1 MRGFPRRFRRNVVT
15 SYLST
20 TISAVQVLLVTP
32 LLVRGLGAEL
42 YGIWSLVASVALF
55 TILLDFGLASATT
68 RYVAHYEEL
77 RDRASAIRAV
87 AISFWILAGLGVVG
101 LILGVVLAPIFPV
114 IFSVPGEQ
122 VATAVL
128 VVLVAAAGA
137 TTIAGGAFQGAL
149 AGLMRYSSINLIRI
163 GATLGQAT
171 AYALC
176 IVLGGKLVALGL
188 ALLAATAAE
197 VIARYIALRHFLPGV
212 SISPRLVERRFAREM
227 VGMSAWISSTQIATA
242 IRYRIDTLVVG
253 LVAGVTAAGV
263 YAVGQLL
270 FVAAERFIRPIT
282 TGFFP
287 FSAELAGRG
296 DRTGLRDA
304 VVTGTRISLA
314 VAGPLCLAIILVA
327 GPMIDVWV
335 GPEFDDARLVVVY
348 LAAAL
353 LLAQLS
359 RAGLVML
366 QGSGNVR
373 APAAIIWAEA
383 AVNFFFS
390 VTLGLVLGLTGVA
403 LATLVATV
411 VVSTAA
417 GVPYICRAFGLSTS
431 AFVLPLLRAHLPA
444 IGLAILTG
452 WALSPGDT
460 AGLLEVVATGA
471 VIAVVYLATLTVT
484 GLSGAERRRIWGML
498 RRNDSEAASQT

>member
-20 TISAVQVLLVTP
+20 AVSAVQVLLVTP
-32 LLVRGLGAEL
+32 LLVRGLGTER
-42 YGIWSLVASVALF
+42 YGIWSLVASIALF
-55 TILLDFGLASATT
+55 TILLDLGLASATT

-77 RDRASAIRAV
+77 RDRAAAIQAV
-87 AISFWILAGLGVVG
+87 AVSFWILAGLGVVG
-101 LILGVVLAPIFPV
+101 LVAGAVLAPIFPV

-128 VVLVAAAGA
+128 VLLVAAAGA

-149 AGLMRYSSINLIRI
+149 AGLMQYSSINLIRI
-163 GATLGQAT
+163 AATVAQAT
-171 AYALC
+171 AYAVC
-176 IVLGGKLVALGL
+176 IWLGGKLVALGL

-197 VIARYIALRHFLPGV
+197 VIARYVALRHFLPGLRL
-212 SISPRLVERRFAREM
+212 SPRLVERGFAREM

-296 DRTGLRDA
+296 DRAGLRDA

-335 GPEFDDARLVVVY
+335 GSGFEDARLVVVY
-348 LAAAL
+348 LASAL

-366 QGSGNVR
+366 QGSGNVK

-383 AVNFFFS
+383 AVNFAFS
-390 VTLGLVLGLTGVA
+390 VVLGLVFGLTGVA
-403 LATLVATV
+403 LATLVATAA
-411 VVSTAA
+411 VSTAA
-417 GVPYICRAFGLSTS
+417 GVPYLCRAFGLSTLE
-431 AFVLPLLRAHLPA
+431 FLFPLVRAHVPA
-444 IGLAILTG
+444 IALAILTG
-452 WALSPGDT
+452 WVLAPAEG
-460 AGLLEVVATGA
+460 AGLVTVLATGA
-471 VIAVVYLATLTVT
+471 VIAGVYLATLTVT
-484 GLSGAERRRIWGML
+484 GLSGAERRRIWGLL
-498 RRNDSEAASQT
+498 RGGDSGAASEA

>member
-1 MRGFPRRFRRNVVT
+1 
-15 SYLST
+15 
-20 TISAVQVLLVTP
+20 
-32 LLVRGLGAEL
+32 
-42 YGIWSLVASVALF
+42 
-55 TILLDFGLASATT
+55 
-68 RYVAHYEEL
+68 
-77 RDRASAIRAV
+77 
-87 AISFWILAGLGVVG
+87 
-101 LILGVVLAPIFPV
+101 V
-114 IFSVPGEQ
+114 IFSVPGER

-149 AGLMRYSSINLIRI
+149 AGLMLYSPINLIRI
-163 GATLGQAT
+163 VATIAQAT
-171 AYALC
+171 AFAVC
-176 IVLGGKLVALGL
+176 IWLGGKLVALGI
-188 ALLAATAAE
+188 ALLAVTAAE
-197 VIARYIALRHFLPGV
+197 IVARYIALRRFLPGV
-212 SISPRLVERRFAREM
+212 SVSPRLVERRFAREM

-253 LVAGVTAAGV
+253 LVAGVKAAGV

-296 DRTGLRDA
+296 DQAGLRDA

-335 GPEFDDARLVVVY
+335 GPEFEDARLVVVY
-348 LAAAL
+348 LASAL
-353 LLAQLS
+353 LLAQVS

-366 QGSGNVR
+366 QGSGNVK

-383 AVNFFFS
+383 AVNFVFS

-403 LATLVATV
+403 LATRVATA

-417 GVPYICRAFGLSTS
+417 GVPYLCRTYGLSTS
-431 AFVLPLLRAHLPA
+431 AFLLPLARAHLPA

-452 WALSPGDT
+452 WALSPTDN
-460 AGLLEVVATGA
+460 AGLVEIVATGA
-471 VIAVVYLATLTVT
+471 VIAVVYLATLVVT
-484 GLSGAERRRIWGML
+484 GLSSAERRRIWGML
-498 RRNDSEAASQT
+498 RRSDSEAASEA